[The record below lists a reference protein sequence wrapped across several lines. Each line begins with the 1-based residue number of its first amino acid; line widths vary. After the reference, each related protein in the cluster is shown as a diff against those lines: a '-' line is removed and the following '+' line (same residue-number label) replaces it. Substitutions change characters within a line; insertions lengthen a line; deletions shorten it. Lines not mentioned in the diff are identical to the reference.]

1 MQLKLKGIIPAVLTP
16 FVNDEVD
23 YVSLAK
29 YIDWLIGHGV
39 HGLFPVGTNGE
50 GAVLSTGERKLVA
63 ETVVKAANKRVP
75 VLVQTGA
82 TSTKESIELT
92 AHARAI
98 GADGAG
104 VVAPYYFP
112 HDDQCLEEHYVA
124 VAEAVP
130 DFPIYL
136 YNIPGNA
143 KNDIKPKVAE
153 KIAARC
159 PNIAGIKDSSKD
171 LGRLENYMSVLGPE
185 FTAIVGTDALVYPA
199 IMMGASGVV
208 SAVANVFPE
217 HMVALYQAIENSD
230 YARAKE
236 LQYFVNKL
244 RDALKIGPYISPY
257 KKALELRGIEFGG
270 VRRPLRAMTPE
281 EATNMQQALNKL
293 GVL

>member
-1 MQLKLKGIIPAVLTP
+1 MQLQLKGIIPAVLTP

-23 YVSLAK
+23 YASLAK
-29 YIDWLIGHGV
+29 YVDWLIGHGV

-50 GAVLSTGERKLVA
+50 GAVLSTEERKLVA
-63 ETVVKAANKRVP
+63 ETVVMTAKKRVP

-82 TSTKESIELT
+82 PSTKESIELT
-92 AHARAI
+92 AHAKAI
-98 GADGAG
+98 GAEGAG

-112 HDDQCLEEHYVA
+112 HDDKCLEEHFVA

-153 KIAARC
+153 KIATRC
-159 PNIAGIKDSSKD
+159 PNVVGIKDSSKD
-171 LGRLENYMSVLGPE
+171 LGRLEDYMAVLGPE

-217 HMVALYQAIENSD
+217 HMVALYQAIEKKD
-230 YARAKE
+230 YERAKE

-257 KKALELRGIEFGG
+257 KKALELRGIEFGS
-270 VRRPLRAMTPE
+270 VRRPLREMTPE
-281 EATNMQQALNKL
+281 EATNMRQALNKL